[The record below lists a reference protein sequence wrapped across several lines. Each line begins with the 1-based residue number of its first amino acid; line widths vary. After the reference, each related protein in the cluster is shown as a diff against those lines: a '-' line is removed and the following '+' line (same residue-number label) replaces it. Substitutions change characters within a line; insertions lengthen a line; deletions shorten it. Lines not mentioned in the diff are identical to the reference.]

1 MLELTAGTDSKQ
13 PLTRNGGVDT
23 RLDGWFISVF
33 ALRVATV
40 NFQKTVR
47 CSLTDMRNCLVLLM
61 DLDVKALVS
70 Q

>member
-40 NFQKTVR
+40 NFQKTV
-47 CSLTDMRNCLVLLM
+47 NCLF
-61 DLDVKALVS
+61 S
-70 Q
+70 